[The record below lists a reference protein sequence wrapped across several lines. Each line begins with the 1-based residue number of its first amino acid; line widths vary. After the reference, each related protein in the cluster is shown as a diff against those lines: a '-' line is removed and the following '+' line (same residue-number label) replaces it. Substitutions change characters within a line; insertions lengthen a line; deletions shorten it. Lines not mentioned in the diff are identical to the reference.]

1 MCIFPDIP
9 YDPYFG
15 GLSNQSI
22 PQGTYTYLKN
32 NEIVDA
38 HLVRLLDGIP
48 DMEKLEKYI
57 KKKIETYDGNDDN
70 SLYDIFCLI
79 QIWGGFRG
87 ITAFRCN
94 KPFREKWENSI
105 KEQYHL
111 LVKTCMGITPNKDA
125 QLNICKNDIDTVL
138 NAVQTIKDNVPGLGV
153 SFITKHTRFW
163 LQRNN
168 EKNPLPIFDSIMAN
182 GLLNSS
188 ADITLLK
195 QYWICMIEKAVS
207 LNNEMS
213 LLALERQL
221 FNHFIDKKKSGN
233 KKTTEIESKI
243 EKTKQKKNNCFPFRR
258 IKENDI
264 AGIFHDELLIGYMIP
279 IDNKTYKLFVCH
291 KDGPTGYFC
300 ELRYCDD
307 ENTDIMNNDSVK
319 KIMEK
324 YGGVKVWTHNQGSPR
339 PSFKYQSFGNDKNA
353 ALCLMQKILNDVNA
367 PQNVMEEIKKIVDE
381 CR

>member
-1 MCIFPDIP
+1 MCNFPDIH
-9 YDPYFG
+9 YDPNYV
-15 GLSNQSI
+15 GLSNQII
-22 PQGTYTYLKN
+22 PQGTYTYLKKKG
-32 NEIVDA
+32 IVGE
-38 HLVRLLDGIP
+38 HLLDGIS

-57 KKKIETYDGNDDN
+57 NEKIETYDGTDDN
-70 SLYDIFCLI
+70 SMYDIFCLI

-111 LVKTCMGITPNKDA
+111 LVKTCMGITANKDA

-221 FNHFIDKKKSGN
+221 FNFFREHRQIDDNTIPTRWRNDLIDEGEWIQLNGLPVLLFVGHDNTGRYYCELNFMEDIGIDIRPLLDNVFDGSSISFLSWKSRNPQYRYVMFGVGETNKVSAQTLKQEISEFVCCYN
-233 KKTTEIESKI
+233 KK
-243 EKTKQKKNNCFPFRR
+243 
-258 IKENDI
+258 
-264 AGIFHDELLIGYMIP
+264 
-279 IDNKTYKLFVCH
+279 
-291 KDGPTGYFC
+291 
-300 ELRYCDD
+300 
-307 ENTDIMNNDSVK
+307 NTI
-319 KIMEK
+319 
-324 YGGVKVWTHNQGSPR
+324 Q
-339 PSFKYQSFGNDKNA
+339 
-353 ALCLMQKILNDVNA
+353 
-367 PQNVMEEIKKIVDE
+367 
-381 CR
+381 